1 LFIRTGFTARTKDL
15 GPSSFVGVVAK
26 LVLTTPAQLAR
37 SSVVIRGVETSAG
50 ILAVGFRAGRIGIGA
65 EAMDPRLGHGDAQ
78 HERRPKQDPH
88 RRLPFI
94 CCAGSCLTHIVV
106 CSAKLDSQHKVL
118 SKKVGEASARSE
130 ASMKALCL
138 RVQFSPSFS

>member
-26 LVLTTPAQLAR
+26 LVLATGAQLAR
-37 SSVVIRGVETSAG
+37 SSVVVRGVETSAG
-50 ILAVGFRAGRIGIGA
+50 ILAVGFRAGRIGVGA
-65 EAMDPRLGHGDAQ
+65 EAMDTRLGHGDAQ

-88 RRLPFI
+88 RRLPFL
-94 CCAGSCLTHIVV
+94 CCAGSCLTHIVA
-106 CSAKLDSQHKVL
+106 AKLDSQHKVL